1 MATQWPRVVARLL
14 TLLPTLPGWSAVAVY
29 DGLPITLDTPTDY
42 ITVGYVANPNQV
54 AGAYST
60 VQDPNGFQWAETGTV
75 ESQLNCTTGDADL
88 PGMRARAFAL
98 ADALDASV
106 RADRT
111 LGGTL
116 SPAGTSEL
124 DVSVESL
131 ENGAGTAMSL
141 LLTLHYQTVT

>member
-42 ITVGYVANPNQV
+42 ITVGYVANQV
-54 AGAYST
+54 AGAYTT

-75 ESQLNCTTGDADL
+75 EAQLNCTTGDSDL
-88 PGMRARAFAL
+88 PGMRARVFAL
-98 ADALDASV
+98 ADALDASI

-116 SPAGTSEL
+116 SPAGTSGL
-124 DVSVESL
+124 DVTVDSL
-131 ENGAGTAMSL
+131 ENSAGTAMSL
-141 LLTLHYQTVT
+141 LLTLYYQTVT